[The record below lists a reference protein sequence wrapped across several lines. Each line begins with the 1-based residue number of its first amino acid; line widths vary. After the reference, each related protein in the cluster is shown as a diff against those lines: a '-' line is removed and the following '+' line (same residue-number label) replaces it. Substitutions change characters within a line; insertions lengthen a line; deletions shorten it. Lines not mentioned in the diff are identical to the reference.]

1 MKIFCA
7 RPRNLTSRPGGKFK
21 MKIETMMKKFRP
33 AGYKAGKPSAFTL
46 IELLVVI
53 AIIAIL
59 AALLLPALSA
69 AKIRAKDI
77 SCKNNLKQLGLA
89 EQIYVND
96 SYGKC
101 VPYDGNNLWI
111 SSLRPV
117 YANVDTVLVCP
128 MTTIQNPVPGGP
140 SVGDY
145 KTAWFWQATASATVT
160 TNNNGSY
167 TINGWLYGSG
177 WTSFSGVPSNANRFA
192 NDSAVQNATLTP
204 VFGDGCWVD
213 SWPETTD
220 HAVNNL
226 QAPIGLPGN
235 NAPFGPGA
243 SGMWRWLIARHGPH
257 RPTVPPADAHPAT
270 QPLPGGVNIVF
281 FDGHV
286 ESVPLDNLWG
296 INWHRNWPTGAK
308 HP

>member
-1 MKIFCA
+1 MDLKREELPISQA
-7 RPRNLTSRPGGKFK
+7 RWLILLRKYDAVRLKLHH
-21 MKIETMMKKFRP
+21 
-33 AGYKAGKPSAFTL
+33 AFTL

-77 SCKNNLKQLGLA
+77 QCKSNLRQLGLA
-89 EQIYVND
+89 EQLYLND
-96 SYGKC
+96 SGGKMC
-101 VPYDGNNLWI
+101 PYDGNRLWI

-117 YANVDTVLVCP
+117 YANVDNVLICP
-128 MTTIQNPVPGGP
+128 MTAPQAPTPGSP

-145 KTAWFWQATASATVT
+145 KTAWFWIATATATVN
-160 TNNNGSY
+160 TNNVGSY
-167 TINGWLYGSG
+167 TINGWLYGAG
-177 WTSFSGVPSNANRFA
+177 WTSFTGVPSSAPSFQK
-192 NDSAVQNATLTP
+192 DSAVLNPSLTP

-213 SWPETTD
+213 AWPETND
-220 HAVNNL
+220 LPAHNL
-226 QAPIGLPGN
+226 QAPLGAPGN
-235 NAPFGPGA
+235 PPPFGPGS
-243 SGMWRWLIARHGPH
+243 SGMWRYCISRHGPH
-257 RPTVPPADAHPAT
+257 RPNVPPTNAHFN
-270 QPLPGGVNIVF
+270 QPLPGGVNVVF

-296 INWHRNWPTGAK
+296 FVWHRDWPVGLS